1 MAKHIQSVT
10 FQNMATSWD
19 GEEITPLP
27 YNLLTQQ
34 SLGDKSIADAV
45 ESLIGAHLLEL
56 GPTATLKFMKWLGLK
71 VLTEPVQIEPPL
83 LRFIDTAEQ
92 VIGMVVMREFIS
104 LHS

>member
-1 MAKHIQSVT
+1 MT
-10 FQNMATSWD
+10 TSWD

-71 VLTEPVQIEPPL
+71 VLTEPVQMEPPL
-83 LRFIDTAEQ
+83 LRFIDTTDQ
-92 VIGMVVMREFIS
+92 VIYVLSFDQDRRIYFVNCLNNLMKYVV
-104 LHS
+104 